1 MSTLGN
7 PLKEHEKTFTPGLIP
22 SRRLPA
28 LSCQLAAYAT
38 LTIHPSSGLLKQH
51 NSITLC
57 SQYCNM
63 VPVRKTRFH
72 NNPAGCHTGCF
83 QDAQQAITPSPHDRA
98 RFRTEARRA
107 LSLSHA
113 LFRRLGNS
121 KARNGPLI
129 HVKTRHEVRLTKT
142 NLR

>member
-51 NSITLC
+51 NSITVC
-57 SQYCNM
+57 IQYCNM

-83 QDAQQAITPSPHDRA
+83 QDTPASKRLRPPLRA
-98 RFRTEARRA
+98 RVTTEARHA

-121 KARNGPLI
+121 KARNGPVI
-129 HVKTRHEVRLTKT
+129 HAKTFHEVRLTKT